1 MAVPASG
8 VAAAERPLID
18 ETARPRERPGRFF
31 LRCHPVTVNCAVGIK
46 FPQAAVL
53 LSGIAAVQ
61 KYVGSPAH
69 VSSPG
74 SAAGSGWQHHESA
87 IATS

>member
-53 LSGIAAVQ
+53 LSRIAAAQTSVAQ
-61 KYVGSPAH
+61 LIYPAQ
-69 VSSPG
+69 VVRQV
-74 SAAGSGWQHHESA
+74 AAGNTMKAQ
-87 IATS
+87 